1 MQKELTMEF
10 DDKMKQ
16 LNDIC
21 GKIQD
26 SSCTVADSIKMYEQ
40 AANIALECLKQLEET
55 RGKITIIKKQLD
67 NYKEENFDVE

>member
-1 MQKELTMEF
+1 MEF

-40 AANIALECLKQLEET
+40 ASNIALECLKYLDET

-67 NYKEENFDVE
+67 NYKEENFDIE

>member
-1 MQKELTMEF
+1 MEF

-26 SSCTVADSIKMYEQ
+26 SSCTVADS
-40 AANIALECLKQLEET
+40 AWHL
-55 RGKITIIKKQLD
+55 R
-67 NYKEENFDVE
+67 VS